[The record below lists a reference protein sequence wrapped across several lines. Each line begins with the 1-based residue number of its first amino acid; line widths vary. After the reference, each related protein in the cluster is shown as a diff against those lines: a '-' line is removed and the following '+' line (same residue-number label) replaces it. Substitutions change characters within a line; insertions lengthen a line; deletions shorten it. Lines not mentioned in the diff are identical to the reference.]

1 MPKSGG
7 FDLSMEKVPESRFCE
22 VLRVCYFARGMV
34 FEKCDVVSHQTDR
47 KQRVRFFR
55 QIVHGFSGM
64 SIN

>member
-7 FDLSMEKVPESRFCE
+7 FDLFMEKVPESRFCE
-22 VLRVCYFARGMV
+22 VLCVFYFSRGMV
-34 FEKCDVVSHQTDR
+34 FEKCDVFSHQTDS

-55 QIVHGFSGM
+55 QVVRCFSGM